1 MTNEQ
6 VLKIFED
13 SGALWKGHFLLTS
26 GRHSD
31 RYMQCANLFTDPVST
46 EKLCAGLAAKLKGTH
61 IDLVASP
68 AVGGIIMGYCLARR
82 LKVKNIFAERN
93 SEGKMEFRR
102 GFAVKPGQKV
112 LIAEN
117 VVTTGGSVRE
127 VADLVKAA
135 GGEVVAV
142 AAAVDRSAG
151 KVDFGCP
158 LYPALSLDVP
168 SWDAADCPL
177 CKAGVPV
184 VKPGSRK

>member
-1 MTNEQ
+1 MTNEEI
-6 VLKIFED
+6 LKIFEA

-31 RYMQCANLFTDPVST
+31 RYMHCAKLFVDPANA
-46 EKLCAGLAAKLKGTH
+46 EKLCAALAEKLKGVH

-68 AVGGIIMGYCLARR
+68 AIGGIIMGYVTAKHLGVRN
-82 LKVKNIFAERN
+82 VFAERN
-93 SEGKMEFRR
+93 AEGKMEFRR
-102 GFAVKPGQKV
+102 GFKITPGEKV
-112 LIAEN
+112 LVVED

-135 GGEVVAV
+135 GGAV
-142 AAAVDRSAG
+142 IGAASVVDRSAG
-151 KVDFGCP
+151 KVDLGCS
-158 LYPALSLDVP
+158 LYSLLSMEIP
-168 SWDAADCPL
+168 SWDAGDCPL